1 MAYIKEIG
9 LNLTIR
15 NRIKESCG
23 TKGKR
28 NRTNMNKK
36 KYSKHCNA
44 FMLEGVMFIKYN
56 VLRLTFFVILLTS
69 FDVLAQTPTSGD
81 DLVEIIKSDEL
92 ELINENGI
100 ESRRVVNGVFKHKGA
115 FLHSNLAV
123 QNINTNVIEAFGNVR
138 IIQGDTLTV
147 TGDTLYYYGN
157 TRIAIVSGKKTV
169 LKDQKRT
176 LTTRKIEYDMASGI
190 ANYRLPGRTVHEENV
205 LTSAE
210 GFYNTATKD
219 FTYYKNVKLVN
230 KKYTLTTD
238 TLLYNSITK
247 WSDFFGKTK
256 IVNKDGTVIGN
267 KGRYNTET
275 SQSSFATR
283 TTVDNETYT
292 LTADSLAVDGKT
304 NNGKGK
310 GNVVIVAKKDNTILN
325 GDEGYYW
332 KQAGLS
338 KIFGRAYVRNVISQ
352 DTLYIRADTLYS
364 IENQRDS
371 TRKLIGNRNVL
382 IYKSDFQGKCDSIN
396 YNTADSVIRFFK
408 KPILWSDKSYQME
421 ADTITAFM
429 VNNAINRMLLKG
441 KAFVITE
448 DTLVKQYNQ
457 VKGRVINAYFQEKNA
472 LKQVL
477 VDGNGESVYYA
488 IDDKQKMIGL
498 NRVICGKMNL
508 QFEENKVR
516 RIAFIGK
523 PDGQLIPPKKIK
535 PQERQL
541 DGFNWRIND
550 KPSKNKTM
558 WLE

>member
-1 MAYIKEIG
+1 
-9 LNLTIR
+9 
-15 NRIKESCG
+15 
-23 TKGKR
+23 
-28 NRTNMNKK
+28 MNKK
-36 KYSKHCNA
+36 KYSTICNPFKLLCVISIKDNMFKLA
-44 FMLEGVMFIKYN
+44 FI
-56 VLRLTFFVILLTS
+56 VILFTS
-69 FDVLAQTPTSGD
+69 IESLAQRTVAPDPGS

-92 ELINENGI
+92 EIINENGVD
-100 ESRRVVNGVFKHKGA
+100 SRRVINGIFKHKGA
-115 FLHSNLAV
+115 FLHSNLAI
-123 QNINTNVIEAFGNVR
+123 QNINTNVIEAFGNVK
-138 IIQGDTLTV
+138 IVQGDTVTV

-157 TRIAIVSGKKTV
+157 TRLAIVSGKKTV

-176 LTTRKIEYDMASGI
+176 LTTRKIEYDMANGI
-190 ANYRLPGRTVHEENV
+190 ANYKLPGRTVDEENV
-205 LTSAE
+205 LTSTE
-210 GFYNTATKD
+210 GFYNTITKE

-238 TLLYNSITK
+238 TLLYNSLTK

-256 IVNKDGTVIGN
+256 IVNKDGTVLGT

-275 SQSSFATR
+275 SQSSFSRR

-292 LTADSLAVDGKT
+292 LTADSLTVDGKT
-304 NNGKGK
+304 NNGSGK
-310 GNVVIVAKKDNTILN
+310 GNVVIVAKKDDTILN

-332 KQAGLS
+332 KDKGYS
-338 KIFGRAYVRNVISQ
+338 KIFGHAYVRNIISK

-364 IENQRDS
+364 FENQRDS
-371 TRKLIGNRNVL
+371 TRKLIGNRNVF

-408 KPILWSDKSYQME
+408 KPILWSDKHYQME
-421 ADTITAFM
+421 ADTITAYL
-429 VNNAINRMLLKG
+429 VNNEINRMLLKG

-457 VKGRVINAYFQEKNA
+457 VKGRVINAYFEEKNA

-477 VDGNGESVYYA
+477 VDGNGESAYYA

-498 NRVICGKMNL
+498 NRVVCGKMNL
-508 QFEENKVR
+508 RFTDNKVS

-523 PDGQLIPPKKIK
+523 PDGQLIPPSKIK

-541 DGFNWRIND
+541 DGFSWRISD
-550 KPSKNKTM
+550 KPTRNKTL